1 MYNQDV
7 KAEGFMAAYSRCA
20 IVNTLS
26 PVYPV
31 ELMSMSMGELL
42 VGYGERRSG
51 EAGLKQ
57 KLTYKSMKN

>member
-1 MYNQDV
+1 MYDQDV

-20 IVNTLS
+20 IGPTLS
-26 PVYPV
+26 AVYPA
-31 ELMSMSMGELL
+31 ELMSTSMAELL

-51 EAGLKQ
+51 EAGPKQ